1 MKIKMRTWIDGQF
14 YYWGHLEFDTFTG
27 PVHSTGES
35 LSMEEAMERT
45 QMSIGLLDKS
55 GKEIYGGDK
64 IQGHG
69 EWGSTS
75 GSEVV
80 FSFKGAEVEIGDHWI
95 NLSRFTD
102 IEIIGNI
109 YENPEL
115 PERIADA

>member
-1 MKIKMRTWIDGQF
+1 MRTWIDNQF

-45 QMSIGLLDKS
+45 QMFTGLLDKS
-55 GKEIYGGDK
+55 GKEIWEGDIVK
-64 IQGHG
+64 SSFRPSKSKDIYEVKWLPKYAEFSIQEAG
-69 EWGSTS
+69 
-75 GSEVV
+75 VCR
-80 FSFKGAEVEIGDHWI
+80 DC
-95 NLSRFTD
+95 

-115 PERIADA
+115 LEEIADA